1 MVRRVQYQNA
11 AGMLFLIL
19 KTGSRRW
26 KLCITRESVIQFLMY
41 RSSLNFGRT
50 RTTED
55 DKHPVLAVTTLSAS
69 IETSAG
75 HRKIGLV

>member
-1 MVRRVQYQNA
+1 
-11 AGMLFLIL
+11 MLYFVL
-19 KTGSRRW
+19 KTGSQHW
-26 KLCITRESVIQFLMY
+26 GLCITRELVNHFLIY
-41 RSSLNFGRT
+41 RSRLNFASK
-50 RTTED
+50 RTTQD